1 MVSAPRVV
9 VVGAGHAGFHVGLFL
24 RMHGFEGPVTIV
36 DGQDRLPYQRPPLSK
51 EYLQGKEELADTQFR
66 PASFYEEH
74 DIALVTGTA
83 VDRIDRE
90 QRQVILGGLEPIAYD
105 YLVLATGSR
114 PRPLPLPGADLP
126 GVLHLAIADDAAV
139 LRQRIND
146 SNRVAV
152 IGGGFIGLESAAMAA
167 KAGKQVTVFEAAGR
181 LMERVV
187 SEPMSRY
194 FEELHRSNG
203 VDVRL
208 SSLITA
214 IEGGGNGAT
223 TVVTADGGRHE
234 VDVVVAGVGAVPR
247 DELAAES
254 GLETENGIVV
264 GPTLQT
270 ADPCVYAIG
279 DCARFG
285 THFSATLPTV
295 RLESV
300 QNATDQAK
308 FVAVHLHEPTPGRTY
323 DAVPWFW
330 TEQFGRKLQIAGLTE
345 GFDRIDEVQTDVG
358 KFSIYCYRGDRLIG
372 CESVNSPRD
381 HVRARKELATTLN
394 TALTT

>member
-1 MVSAPRVV
+1 VSDQRVV
-9 VVGAGHAGFHVGLFL
+9 VIGAGHGGFHVGLFL
-24 RMHGFEGPVTIV
+24 RMHGFEGRVTIL

-51 EYLQGKEELADTQFR
+51 EFLQGKQELTETEFR
-66 PASFYEEH
+66 SASFYDDH
-74 DIALVTGTA
+74 DLTLIKGASVSG
-83 VDRIDRE
+83 IDRAE
-90 QRQVILGGLEPIAYD
+90 RQVVVAGREPIPYD
-105 YLVLATGSR
+105 NLVIATGSR
-114 PRPLPLPGADLP
+114 PRSLPVPGADLP
-126 GVLHLAIADDAAV
+126 GVLPLAVADHASS
-139 LRQRIND
+139 LRDRINAAH
-146 SNRVAV
+146 RVAV

-167 KAGKQVTVFEAAGR
+167 EAGKQVTVFEAAGR

-187 SEPMSRY
+187 SEPMSRFY
-194 FEELHRSNG
+194 EDLHRARG

-208 SSLITA
+208 RSVVAA
-214 IEGGGNGAT
+214 IQGDEHGGAT
-223 TVVTADGGRHE
+223 GVVTGDGARHPA
-234 VDVVVAGVGAVPR
+234 DVVVVGVGAVAR
-247 DELAAES
+247 DELAAEA
-254 GLETENGIVV
+254 GLETNNGVVV

-270 ADPCVYAIG
+270 SDPLVYAIG

-285 THFSATLPTV
+285 TRFSATAASV

-308 FVAVHLHEPTPGRTY
+308 FVAVHIHDRPTDRTF

-330 TEQFGRKLQIAGLTE
+330 TEQLGHKLQIAGLTD
-345 GFDRIDEVQTDVG
+345 GSDRMDRVATDDG

-381 HVRARKELATTLN
+381 HVRARKELGAALD